1 MTYFA
6 ADKPEV
12 TASVLMEKANNWYHG
27 LNSNGY
33 LDKLKK
39 MLAAYHGAYLNGSH
53 EITFGGEQGELV
65 NLNVNHLRN
74 IARHIHTMVV
84 SNRPALQARATNTD
98 YKSLAQS
105 KLANDLLDYYLR
117 EKRLEKYLE
126 SAVESAIIQ
135 ASGYIKMSWNST
147 SGEIY
152 DYNEEL
158 NTPIYEGDVEFSNLS
173 PFDVVFDPTKDST
186 NFDWVLC
193 RTFKNKYDIIAKYP
207 EHKDKIEQLQ
217 TKDKLFNFRF
227 DNSSLDETDD
237 IPVYEFFHKRTE
249 SMPDGRYLLFLSSD
263 LVLLDMALPYRDIP
277 IYRISPSTIMGTP
290 YGYSDLFDVLPIQEA
305 INALYSVVFTNQ
317 HTFGVQSIYVPRGA
331 DINIKSLEGG
341 LNIIEGN
348 AGAGKPEPVNFT
360 ATPPEVFNFIKQLEA
375 AAETISGV
383 NSVARGNPEAS
394 LKSGAALALV
404 QSMALQFISGLQQ
417 AYVQLLEDV
426 GTGLINMLKDFA
438 DVPRIALIAGKDNRT
453 YVKTEFKGD
462 DLSQINRVIV
472 DVGNAL
478 AKTTSGKLQIAS
490 ELIQYGIIKTPEQYM
505 SILSTGRLDTMTDD
519 TQRELLL
526 IKGENERLTEGQY
539 VPAIAIDQHAMH
551 IKGHRAALADTELR
565 DNPEIVAAVLNHIN
579 EHITLL
585 ETVKPSTLA
594 IIGEQALQPANPP
607 MSPVPQENLN
617 QSAGSPAGGAEMA
630 PPTTGALP
638 GMPNMPAVPAEALP
652 NPELQAQAMGN
663 VRG

>member
-1 MTYFA
+1 MYFA
-6 ADKPEV
+6 AD
-12 TASVLMEKANNWYHG
+12 TAENTAKTLLQKANNWYNG
-27 LNSNGY
+27 LNTNGY
-33 LDKLKK
+33 LDKLRS
-39 MLAAYHGAYLNGSH
+39 MWMAYHGANYNTDHNIS
-53 EITFGGEQGELV
+53 FGGEQGELAQ
-65 NLNVNHLRN
+65 LSVNHLRN
-74 IARHIHTMVV
+74 LARHIHTMVV
-84 SNRPALQARATNTD
+84 NNRPALQARATNTD
-98 YKSLAQS
+98 YKSLAQT
-105 KLANDLLDYYLR
+105 KLANELLDYYLR
-117 EKRLEKYLE
+117 EKRLEKFLE
-126 SAVESAIIQ
+126 SAVESAIVQ
-135 ASGYIKMSWNST
+135 ASGYVKMGWNST

-158 NTPIYEGDVEFSNLS
+158 GTHIYEGDVEFTNLS

-193 RTFKNKYDIIAKYP
+193 RTFKNKYDVSTKYP
-207 EHKDKIEQLQ
+207 EHKERIEGLK
-217 TKDKLFNFRF
+217 TKSELFNFRF
-227 DNSSLDETDD
+227 DNSTLDETDD

-249 SMPDGRYLLFLSSD
+249 SMPDGRYLLFLD
-263 LVLLDMALPYRDIP
+263 EGLPLMDTPMPYREIP
-277 IYRISPSTIMGTP
+277 VYRISPSTIMGTP
-290 YGYSDLFDVLPIQEA
+290 FGYSDLFDVLPLQEA
-305 INALYSVVFTNQ
+305 INALYSTVFTNQ
-317 HTFGVQSIYVPRGA
+317 YTFGVQSIYVPRGA

-348 AGAGKPEPVNFT
+348 SMAGKPEPINFT
-360 ATPPEVFNFIKQLEA
+360 ATPPEIFNFIRQLEG

-438 DVPRIALIAGKDNRT
+438 DVPRIAMIAGRDNRT
-453 YVKTEFKGD
+453 YVQTEFKGD

-505 SILSTGRLDTMTDD
+505 AILSSGKLDTMTDD

-526 IKGENERLTEGQY
+526 IKDENERMSDGEIVT
-539 VPAIAIDQHAMH
+539 AIAIDQHSLH
-551 IKGHRAALADTELR
+551 IKNHRAALADTELR
-565 DNPEIVAAVLNHIN
+565 KNPEIVAAVLNHIN

-585 ETVKPSTLA
+585 ETTKPSTLA
-594 IIGEQALQPANPP
+594 IIGEQSLQPANPP
-607 MSPVPQENLN
+607 MTPNAPPNMN
-617 QSAGSPAGGAEMA
+617 QSAGIPGAGAEMA
-630 PPTTGALP
+630 PPTTGPLP
-638 GMPNMPAVPAEALP
+638 GSPNLPQVPAEVLP
-652 NPELQAQAMGN
+652 NPELQAQALGN
-663 VRG
+663 VQG